1 MKSFTPLLVLSMLF
15 FTATVVNTSSTEE
28 FGTSEDLSDFEL
40 DDFEEFSEP
49 ELNEHENEN
58 YISDSNE
65 NLLLSPPTGP
75 GCKKYACNMIK
86 GKPDWVSW
94 VIPLC
99 KDNYKTMGLAG
110 KYRCETAY
118 CNKKCVQW

>member
-49 ELNEHENEN
+49 ELNEHEN

-65 NLLLSPPTGP
+65 NLVLNPPTGP
-75 GCKKYACNMIK
+75 GCKKFVCNIIN
-86 GKPDWVSW
+86 GKPDWVPW
-94 VIPLC
+94 VMPLC

-110 KYRCETAY
+110 KYRCETAF